1 MDELEVLRL
10 RMIAAAVPDPG
21 RAWDSS
27 SAYATVDKRI
37 LTPEDVERSIAA
49 AEDALRKYVAFLH
62 DGLRPVFHSFF
73 GGDLDDTAR
82 HLVALGERHEES
94 GRARG
99 ARQCYEAAVTL
110 ALPLPDRAPLMLAMR
125 RLGRVAMSL
134 GEFQE
139 ATAHYE
145 RSVQLARDSGDL
157 RAEVMA
163 LTGVG
168 NVSMY
173 QGRWVRA
180 QQIYAEALELAEA
193 RPEEFLVERGQLF
206 NNLGNVA
213 TRMNRLDEAEEWL
226 SRGLD
231 LWKTVDSPTDHA
243 VCRVNLG
250 HLREAQ
256 GRHDD
261 ARAAYEVVMSLP
273 VPPSLKALAGADLAA
288 TLLKDGYVAQA
299 EDLARVSE
307 EHAIQSGSPY
317 TMGYMYRN
325 LGNLARARGDEDGF
339 TFFEKALQIAREKG
353 YPSLEAETLVDY
365 AELRRRSG
373 GMEEAQA
380 YLEHARTLFEQLGS
394 PQKLADA
401 ERALAEIRAEQPQ
414 PQQAAAEDLEEPL
427 AAAGD

>member
-37 LTPEDVERSIAA
+37 LTADDVERSIAA
-49 AEDALRKYVAFLH
+49 AEDALRTYVAFLH

-73 GGDLDDTAR
+73 GGDLDATAR
-82 HLVALGERHEES
+82 HLVALGERHEVA

-110 ALPLPDRAPLMLAMR
+110 ALPLPNRGPLMLAMR

-134 GEFQE
+134 GEFQD

-145 RSVQLARDSGDL
+145 RSAQLARDSGDL

-163 LTGVG
+163 RTGVG
-168 NVSMY
+168 NVSIY

-180 QQIYAEALELAEA
+180 QQIYTEALELAEA
-193 RPEEFLVERGQLF
+193 QPGEFVVERGQLF

-213 TRMNRLDEAEEWL
+213 TRMNRLAEAEEWL
-226 SRGLD
+226 QRGLE
-231 LWKTVDSPTDHA
+231 LWKAVDSPTDHA
-243 VCRVNLG
+243 VCQINLG

-261 ARAAYEVVMSLP
+261 ARAAYESAMTLP
-273 VPPSLKALAGADLAA
+273 VPPSLKALAAADLAA
-288 TLLKDGYVAQA
+288 TLLRDGYVSQA

-317 TMGYMYRN
+317 TLGYMYRN
-325 LGNLARARGDEDGF
+325 LGNLARVRGDEDGF

-353 YPSLEAETLVDY
+353 YPSLEADTLANY
-365 AELRRRSG
+365 ADLRRKAG
-373 GMEEAQA
+373 GVEEAEA
-380 YLEHARTLFEQLGS
+380 YLERARELFIQLGS
-394 PQKLADA
+394 VQSVADA
-401 ERALAEIRAEQPQ
+401 ERALAEIRASRPSL
-414 PQQAAAEDLEEPL
+414 EDAPEEPL

>member
-21 RAWDSS
+21 REWDSS

-37 LTPEDVERSIAA
+37 LTPEDVERSIGQ
-49 AEDALRKYVAFLH
+49 AEDALRRYVAFLH

-73 GGDLDDTAR
+73 AGDPEGTAR

-99 ARQCYEAAVTL
+99 ARQCYEAAATL
-110 ALPLPDRAPLMLAMR
+110 ALPLADRGPLMLAMR
-125 RLGRVAMSL
+125 RLGRVALSL

-139 ATAHYE
+139 AISHYE

-157 RAEVMA
+157 RAELVGR
-163 LTGVG
+163 TGVG
-168 NVSMY
+168 NVAVY

-180 QQIYAEALELAEA
+180 QQIYTEALEQAETDPA
-193 RPEEFLVERGQLF
+193 EFVMERGQLF

-213 TRMNRLDEAEEWL
+213 TRMNRLAEAETWL
-226 SRGLD
+226 QRGLE
-231 LWKTVDSPTDHA
+231 LWQTVDSPMDHA

-250 HLREAQ
+250 HLREQQ
-256 GRHDD
+256 GRHAD
-261 ARAAYEVVMSLP
+261 AREAYETAMALP
-273 VPPSLKALAGADLAA
+273 VPASIKALAAADLAA
-288 TLLKDGYVAQA
+288 TWLQEGYVAQA
-299 EDLARVSE
+299 EELARISE

-317 TMGYMYRN
+317 TLGYMYRN

-339 TFFEKALQIAREKG
+339 TFYEKALQIAREKG
-353 YPSLEAETLVDY
+353 YPSLEAETLADY

-380 YLEHARTLFEQLGS
+380 YLEHARQLFEQLGS
-394 PQKLADA
+394 PQKVSDAD
-401 ERALAEIRAEQPQ
+401 RVLAEIRVVQP
-414 PQQAAAEDLEEPL
+414 PEPGPREEEPL